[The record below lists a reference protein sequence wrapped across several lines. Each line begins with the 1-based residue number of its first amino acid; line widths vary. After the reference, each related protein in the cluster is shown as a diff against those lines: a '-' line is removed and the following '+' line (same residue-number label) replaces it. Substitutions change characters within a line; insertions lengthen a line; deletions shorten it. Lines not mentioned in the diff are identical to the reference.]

1 MPVRWPRGQN
11 EPDGAW
17 WVRPIQLLQGIS
29 LIVAVGLVI
38 QAPIGETQPLT
49 AELDLARRE
58 PIIDGTGAAGI
69 QLGDTVEAVIKRLGG
84 LPWKTEEFEGGAR
97 RDFFYVGVDPQA
109 QWTLGLGIT
118 FRQNRVQA
126 IHIFGGR
133 RPPGAYP
140 YQGRTSRGY
149 QVGDPPDRLRA
160 LYGAPDETL
169 RHGLQ
174 EFWWYRAAGLLISP
188 GERAVRGEMEAS
200 LIVIN
205 PQASP
210 AEVRRLLH
218 LP

>member
-1 MPVRWPRGQN
+1 MKHSIARGGWRSF
-11 EPDGAW
+11 ERFRHPC
-17 WVRPIQLLQGIS
+17 
-29 LIVAVGLVI
+29 LILAVGLAVQI
-38 QAPIGETQPLT
+38 PLGVHGQT
-49 AELDLARRE
+49 LTPELDRARRE
-58 PIIDGTGAAGI
+58 PIIDGKRAAGI
-69 QLGDTVEAVIKRLGG
+69 QLGDTEDAVIKTFRG
-84 LPWKTEEFEGGAR
+84 LPWKTEAFEEGAR
-97 RDFFYVGVDPQA
+97 RDFIYVGVDPQA
-109 QWTLGLGIT
+109 QWTFGLGIT

-149 QVGDPPDRLRA
+149 QLGDPPDRLRA
-160 LYGAPDETL
+160 LYGAPDEVL
-169 RHGLQ
+169 SQRPGVQ

-200 LIVIN
+200 LIVLS
-205 PQASP
+205 PQATP